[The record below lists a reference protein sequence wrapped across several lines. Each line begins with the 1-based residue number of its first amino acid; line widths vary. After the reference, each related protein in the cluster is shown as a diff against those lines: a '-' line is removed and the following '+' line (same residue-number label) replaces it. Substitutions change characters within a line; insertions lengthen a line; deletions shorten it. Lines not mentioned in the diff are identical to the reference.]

1 MDGTSGVIWF
11 QLALFVFA
19 AVVVVAAS
27 RSVVRWKARQYLVSA
42 TPHPA
47 SAVMYAALFN
57 PLRRSLG
64 IRPLRVIPYIDALHR
79 DEVKLLERAD
89 CLTREIDDVLKQSAL
104 SDIRKADCE
113 RQACAIPDN
122 IVISL
127 WALSRLR
134 RLERLMDKRSDPS
147 GQQRQAIAELES
159 NLRAEMERSIERLSN
174 ITVSLL
180 QVELARSDDRVSRLV
195 HDLDETNHR
204 LIDLSAGYAETR
216 ALSQPTGA

>member
-1 MDGTSGVIWF
+1 MEGTSGLICL

-19 AVVVVAAS
+19 SAVVVATA
-27 RSVVRWKARQYLVSA
+27 RSVVCWRARQYLVST

-47 SAVMYAALFN
+47 GAAMYATLFN

-79 DEVKLLERAD
+79 DEVNLLERAD
-89 CLTREIDDVLKQSAL
+89 RLTREIDSALKHSTL

-113 RQACAIPDN
+113 RQASAIPDN
-122 IVISL
+122 IVNSL

-134 RLERLMDKRSDPS
+134 RLGRLIDKRSDPD
-147 GQQRQAIAELES
+147 GQQRQAIAELEG
-159 NLRAEMERSIERLSN
+159 NLRAEMERSVERLSG

-180 QVELARSDDRVSRLV
+180 QVELARSDDRVSRLA
-195 HDLDETNHR
+195 HDLDETNER
-204 LIDLSAGYAETR
+204 LIDLSAGYAETT
-216 ALSQPTGA
+216 ALSRSIGT

>member
-1 MDGTSGVIWF
+1 MDATSGLICF
-11 QLALFVFA
+11 QPPLFVFA
-19 AVVVVAAS
+19 VAVVVVAA
-27 RSVVRWKARQYLVSA
+27 RSVVRWKVRQYLVST

-47 SAVMYAALFN
+47 GAAMYATLFN

-89 CLTREIDDVLKQSAL
+89 HLIREIDSALKHSSL

-113 RQACAIPDN
+113 RQAGAIPDN
-122 IVISL
+122 IVDSL

-134 RLERLMDKRSDPS
+134 RLERLIDKRSDPD
-147 GQQRQAIAELES
+147 GQQRQAITELES
-159 NLRAEMERSIERLSN
+159 NLRAEMERSVERLSG

-180 QVELARSDDRVSRLV
+180 QVELARSDDRISRLA
-195 HDLDETNHR
+195 HDLDETNER
-204 LIDLSAGYAETR
+204 LIDLSAGYAETT
-216 ALSQPTGA
+216 ALSQSIGV

>member
-1 MDGTSGVIWF
+1 M
-11 QLALFVFA
+11 A
-19 AVVVVAAS
+19 ATA
-27 RSVVRWKARQYLVSA
+27 RSVVRWKARQYLVST

-47 SAVMYAALFN
+47 GAALYATLFN

-79 DEVKLLERAD
+79 DEVHLLERAD
-89 CLTREIDDVLKQSAL
+89 HLTQEIDNALKHSSL

-113 RQACAIPDN
+113 RQAGAIPDN
-122 IVISL
+122 LVNSL

-134 RLERLMDKRSDPS
+134 RLERLIDKRSDPD
-147 GQQRQAIAELES
+147 GQQRRAVAELES

-180 QVELARSDDRVSRLV
+180 QVELARGDDRVSRLTR
-195 HDLDETNHR
+195 DLDETNDR
-204 LIDLSAGYAETR
+204 LIDLSAGYVETK
-216 ALSQPTGA
+216 ALSHSTGA

>member
-1 MDGTSGVIWF
+1 MDGTSGLICF
-11 QLALFVFA
+11 QLTLFVFA
-19 AVVVVAAS
+19 GAVVAAAT
-27 RSVVRWKARQYLVSA
+27 RSVVRWKARQYLVST
-42 TPHPA
+42 TPRPA
-47 SAVMYAALFN
+47 GAAMYAALFN

-89 CLTREIDDVLKQSAL
+89 HLTQEIDSALKQSSL

-122 IVISL
+122 IVNSL

-134 RLERLMDKRSDPS
+134 RLERLIDKRSDPD

-159 NLRAEMERSIERLSN
+159 NLRLEMERSVEMLSS

-180 QVELARSDDRVSRLV
+180 QVELARNDDRISRLV
-195 HDLDETNHR
+195 HDLDETNKR
-204 LIDLSAGYAETR
+204 LIDLSAGYAETKT
-216 ALSQPTGA
+216 LSPSTGT

>member
-1 MDGTSGVIWF
+1 MDGTSGLICF

-19 AVVVVAAS
+19 GAVVVATA
-27 RSVVRWKARQYLVSA
+27 RSVMRWKTRQYLVST

-47 SAVMYAALFN
+47 GAAMYAAVFN

-89 CLTREIDDVLKQSAL
+89 HLTQEIDNALKQSPL

-122 IVISL
+122 IVNSL

-134 RLERLMDKRSDPS
+134 RLGRLIDKRSDPD
-147 GQQRQAIAELES
+147 GQQRRAIAKLES
-159 NLRAEMERSIERLSN
+159 NLRVEMERSVERLSG

-180 QVELARSDDRVSRLV
+180 QVELARSDDRVSRLA
-195 HDLDETNHR
+195 HDLDETNER
-204 LIDLSAGYAETR
+204 LIDLSAGYAETT
-216 ALSQPTGA
+216 ALSRSIGT

>member
-1 MDGTSGVIWF
+1 MCL
-11 QLALFVFA
+11 QLVLFVFA
-19 AVVVVAAS
+19 IAVVMVTA
-27 RSVVRWKARQYLVSA
+27 RSVVRWKTRQYLVST
-42 TPHPA
+42 TPRPA
-47 SAVMYAALFN
+47 GAAMYAALFN

-64 IRPLRVIPYIDALHR
+64 IRPLRVIPYVDALHR

-89 CLTREIDDVLKQSAL
+89 HLTREIDSALKHSTL

-113 RQACAIPDN
+113 RQAAAIPGNLVD
-122 IVISL
+122 SL

-134 RLERLMDKRSDPS
+134 RLGRLIDTRSDPD

-159 NLRAEMERSIERLSN
+159 HLRAEMERSVERLSG

-195 HDLDETNHR
+195 HDLDETNGR
-204 LIDLSAGYAETR
+204 LIDLSAGYAETKAFSR
-216 ALSQPTGA
+216 STGV

>member
-1 MDGTSGVIWF
+1 MDGTSGLIWV
-11 QLALFVFA
+11 QVALVVFA
-19 AVVVVAAS
+19 IAVVAAS
-27 RSVVRWKARQYLVSA
+27 ARSVVRWKARQYLVST

-47 SAVMYAALFN
+47 GAAMYAALFN

-79 DEVKLLERAD
+79 DEVHLLERAD
-89 CLTREIDDVLKQSAL
+89 RLTSEIDGALKHSSL

-113 RQACAIPDN
+113 RQAGAIPDN
-122 IVISL
+122 IVNSL

-134 RLERLMDKRSDPS
+134 RLGRLIDKRSDPD
-147 GQQRQAIAELES
+147 GQQRQAVAELES

-180 QVELARSDDRVSRLV
+180 QVELARSDDRVSRLT

-204 LIDLSAGYAETR
+204 LIDLSAGYAETK
-216 ALSQPTGA
+216 ALSHSTGA